1 MSTHKFKLSCP
12 CLNRQLNSW
21 KWDEKLSGKTW
32 ATKFLKQNICVE
44 ILAELTC
51 SKSYGKR
58 VAKMKCLIQQW
69 KTPLVGHVESQIGR
83 GGAWCK
89 NGSNF
94 MKFIEAA
101 CLLQFRGYSL
111 TKYLSH
117 IFKVDSSKMGRHIS
131 IKPIL
136 WH

>member
-1 MSTHKFKLSCP
+1 MS
-12 CLNRQLNSW
+12 NSAM
-21 KWDEKLSGKTW
+21 KNSTGG
-32 ATKFLKQNICVE
+32 AC
-44 ILAELTC
+44 
-51 SKSYGKR
+51 G
-58 VAKMKCLIQQW
+58 VADR
-69 KTPLVGHVESQIGR
+69 E